1 MPENLWNITY
11 AIHWYSTL
19 KFLFLESFFGGS
31 HREFAEGLAEN
42 SRHEIE
48 ILPLPARFWKWRM
61 RGAALWFVKEIK
73 NLKSY
78 DGLIT
83 TNMMSLSDFKSLSG
97 PACPPVLLYFHENQF
112 AYPLAP
118 GERMDYQYGFTDITT
133 ALAADRVVFN
143 SRFHYETFF
152 SSLPVFLNR
161 MPEFRPAWVIEAIRS
176 KSGVLYP
183 GCRFSPLTDDEFSE
197 AAEEKPGPPMIIW
210 NHRWEFDKAPEVFF
224 QALDT
229 VADKGADFRL
239 ALLGEN
245 FRRVPDVFRSAKK
258 RYQNQIV
265 HYGYVK
271 SRKEYI
277 HILCQGDIVIS
288 TAIQENFGI
297 SVAEAIRC
305 GCLPLLPDRLS
316 YPEILPRE
324 FHADFLCKNT
334 DDLTEKLF
342 GMLADFPKF
351 RKMRTHTAAAM
362 ERFAWKNMISAYDD
376 LLEEMVQDQ

>member
-1 MPENLWNITY
+1 V
-11 AIHWYSTL
+11 

-42 SRHEIE
+42 SRHEME
-48 ILPLPARFWKWRM
+48 IVSLPARFWKWRM
-61 RGAALWFVKEIK
+61 RGAALWFIREIK
-73 NLKSY
+73 NLKSF
-78 DGLIT
+78 DGLIA
-83 TNMMSLSDFKSLSG
+83 TNMMSLSDFKALGGS
-97 PACPPVLLYFHENQF
+97 ACPPALLYFHENQF
-112 AYPLAP
+112 AYPLAQ
-118 GERMDYQYGFTDITT
+118 GEKMDYQYGFTDITS

-143 SRFHYETFF
+143 SCFHYETFF

-183 GCRFSPLTDDEFSE
+183 GCRFAPLAANEFC
-197 AAEEKPGPPMIIW
+197 EEEDTQPRLIIW

-224 QALDT
+224 QALDL

-245 FRRVPDVFRSAKK
+245 FRRVPEVFRTAKHCYGNK
-258 RYQNQIV
+258 IV
-265 HYGYVK
+265 QYGYLK
-271 SRKEYI
+271 SRRAYI
-277 HILCQGDIVIS
+277 DLLCQGDIVIS

-297 SVAEAIRC
+297 SVAEAIGC
-305 GCLPLLPDRLS
+305 GCVPLLPNRLS

-324 FHADFLCKNT
+324 FHADFLYRDA
-334 DDLTEKLF
+334 DDLAEKLF

-351 RKMRTHTAAAM
+351 RKMRIHTAAAM
-362 ERFAWKNMISAYDD
+362 ERFAWKNRISAYDD
-376 LLEEMVQDQ
+376 LLEEMVQENKDKWL